1 MHGKI
6 NICVSDLK
14 SIMTDNDLVCVT
26 TDMSVFQDVVY
37 ESFDADL
44 SVSCD
49 AQSLV
54 YVAGYVSF
62 KVISK
67 IEYMQCRDNLRQ
79 DRIMHVDSDIIM
91 FDDDEDYM
99 RTLDRG
105 GLHYPS
111 VELVMLGYRMLC
123 ILNLLI
129 RKKYESDFLKLFDHK
144 AVLCSLSCESIS
156 FDDMF
161 DTDPHSVCLCSQQV
175 CFALHKCVPIFAN
188 ILLSNYTKNYND
200 SISAQTVV
208 SNSRKLKTIA
218 HT

>member
-1 MHGKI
+1 
-6 NICVSDLK
+6 
-14 SIMTDNDLVCVT
+14 
-26 TDMSVFQDVVY
+26 
-37 ESFDADL
+37 
-44 SVSCD
+44 
-49 AQSLV
+49 
-54 YVAGYVSF
+54 
-62 KVISK
+62 
-67 IEYMQCRDNLRQ
+67 
-79 DRIMHVDSDIIM
+79 MHVDSDIIM

-129 RKKYESDFLKLFDHK
+129 CKKHGSDFLKRFDHK
-144 AVLCSLSCESIS
+144 VVLCSLSCESIS

-188 ILLSNYTKNYND
+188 ILLNNYT
-200 SISAQTVV
+200 
-208 SNSRKLKTIA
+208 
-218 HT
+218 